1 MAGVGNSFLFPPLLD
16 WTPLLAVCSCST
28 PVCPADGGSEASEWV
43 SVTCRIRTAWR
54 WNTDTAVGESLM
66 HWCVWDAGNKTKRS
80 NSEWITDEFIF
91 QLFVSL
97 TQQQEETRL
106 YGELSGLTSGQ
117 LTAPPS
123 SSSRSCHWGSSG
135 VWFGSPDGPPTPPS
149 AWNTQEGR
157 LHYIMP
163 AHHMTPCSQTPPP
176 SCCYTHCTCSA
187 VVLQTYKGHAG
198 LWPFIN
204 HLLQLPVFV
213 LVVQALKLPCQGE
226 RHHIH

>member
-1 MAGVGNSFLFPPLLD
+1 MFPPLLD
-16 WTPLLAVCSCST
+16 WTFSPSSRFV
-28 PVCPADGGSEASEWV
+28 PVCPADGAMLAVRGFRV
-43 SVTCRIRTAWR
+43 SLSDLYTCCRISTAWHC
-54 WNTDTAVGESLM
+54 WLWCTDVFEMQELKQNIQTLTLNESQTCLFSSSLFLSHSSRRRRGCWLSSSTASY
-66 HWCVWDAGNKTKRS
+66 R
-80 NSEWITDEFIF
+80 
-91 QLFVSL
+91 
-97 TQQQEETRL
+97 
-106 YGELSGLTSGQ
+106 GLRSGQ
-117 LTAPPS
+117 LTAPS
-123 SSSRSCHWGSSG
+123 SSSSCSCHWGSSG
-135 VWFGSPDGPPTPPS
+135 VWFGSPDGPATPPS

-204 HLLQLPVFV
+204 HLLQLSVFV
-213 LVVQALKLPCQGE
+213 LMVPALKLPCQGE